1 VYTIAGGE
9 KDLMYMEPASD
20 TTKYVAQNE
29 IPPGDLL
36 YKKLRNENPYA
47 EIIEVHIPETKASPI
62 EVSINPS
69 SETYWETDYRF
80 FDQYTMEELSVSHIY
95 GKLEEAKTADKLLRM
110 NYDIH
115 TGAIIGLPGKILAFF
130 ASLIVASLPFTG
142 FYIWWGRRKKNR
154 IESKLQQIK
163 PLEVEDN
170 CSFAVT
176 QLK

>member
-1 VYTIAGGE
+1 
-9 KDLMYMEPASD
+9 MYVEPASD
-20 TTKYVAQNE
+20 TTQYVTQND
-29 IPPGDLL
+29 IPVSDLL

-47 EIIEVHIPETKASPI
+47 EIMEVHVPETKASPI

-69 SETYWETDYRF
+69 DETYWQTDYRF
-80 FDQYTMEELSVSHIY
+80 FDQYTMKELSVEHIY
-95 GKLEEAKTADKLLRM
+95 GKLEAAMTADKLLRV

-142 FYIWWGRRKKNR
+142 FYIWWGRRKKSR
-154 IESKLQQIK
+154 IKATLQPIK
-163 PLEVEDN
+163 PVEVEDN
-170 CSFAVT
+170 GSFAET